1 MLFTMIIFL
10 NPRINFYWCSVL
22 VLSRYILDITYLDV
36 YMCVRE
42 KEYRERVKESDDSEG
57 LFQMAIIRPMLSQ
70 NSHLYKSSVLTEK
83 DTSKQ
88 RLAAPIFPEGKLFI
102 FTHFFPSLCSAI
114 K

>member
-22 VLSRYILDITYLDV
+22 VLSRDILDITYLDV
-36 YMCVRE
+36 YICVRE

-57 LFQMAIIRPMLSQ
+57 LFQMAIIRPMLAQ
-70 NSHLYKSSVLTEK
+70 YSHLYKSSVLTEK
-83 DTSKQ
+83 EHFKQ

-102 FTHFFPSLCSAI
+102 FTHFFPSLCFAI